1 MFLVARMLP
10 GGCLGSVVSSVDFKG
25 RFWVEFKFSSESSM
39 CVTMLITTENNH
51 IYSIDINEGRQLPR
65 DKGSKQ
71 TVHIRILCH
80 DRVKLLNPHC
90 VELNYYVFRYYPQ
103 NIQLK

>member
-1 MFLVARMLP
+1 MLP

-25 RFWVEFKFSSESSM
+25 RFWVEFKFSLRAA
-39 CVTMLITTENNH
+39 CVMMLITTENNH

-71 TVHIRILCH
+71 TVKPQAHPNSLSRPCEAAKPTLC
-80 DRVKLLNPHC
+80 
-90 VELNYYVFRYYPQ
+90 
-103 NIQLK
+103 